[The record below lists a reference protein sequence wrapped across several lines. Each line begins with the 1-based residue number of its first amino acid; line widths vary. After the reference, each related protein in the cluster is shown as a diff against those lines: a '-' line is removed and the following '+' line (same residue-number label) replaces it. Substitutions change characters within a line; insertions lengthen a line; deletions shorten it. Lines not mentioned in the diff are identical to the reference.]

1 MNESIGFVSLTVR
14 VLQGELG
21 RSVTLRFDTQD
32 GTAFSKNYPA
42 RTQYLFLTWHA
53 LSIPPTAT
61 IDSTAIANRQLVF
74 DGTTTSFSIMVAI
87 ANDDNVEPEEFF
99 SGLLSRVTL
108 NVTRLTVAPDVATV
122 TITDDDG
129 KEAVALSNGSR

>member
-1 MNESIGFVSLTVR
+1 M
-14 VLQGELG
+14 
-21 RSVTLRFDTQD
+21 
-32 GTAFSKNYPA
+32 
-42 RTQYLFLTWHA
+42 A

-61 IDSTAIANRQLVF
+61 IDYTAIANRQLVF

-99 SGLLSRVTL
+99 NGLLSRVS
-108 NVTRLTVAPDVATV
+108 NATRLTVAPDVATV